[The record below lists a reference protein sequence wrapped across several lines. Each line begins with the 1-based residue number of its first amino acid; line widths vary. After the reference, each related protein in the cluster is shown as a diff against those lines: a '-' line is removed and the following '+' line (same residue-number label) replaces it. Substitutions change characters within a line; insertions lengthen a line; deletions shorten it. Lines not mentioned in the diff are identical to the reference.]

1 MAKLNEEQKNI
12 LLEFVE
18 GNDNIAKAKF
28 TSKFGAKD
36 AADAWREVTVK
47 LNSCGGAVKQWKEWR
62 KTWQD
67 IKTFTKAKV
76 AALVREGGKTGGD
89 PPSVDELTSYQMRV
103 YQLLGSN
110 AVMGHQHTK
119 ESQIIVQTELEAGN
133 PRNPSCSTPSFH
145 PDSTSPTSLP
155 TVIITSPNIS
165 TYSSQNPNTKILNVS
180 TTSIPTPSTFTTTP
194 SNISRQNPP
203 SPAIIPIQTPICP
216 NTTSDQAP
224 STPTTTSQQ
233 NKPPKQAGKAGMES
247 KYRRILTLSVLHLY
261 FLHYV
266 RREKELI
273 DVEREKAV
281 KEEKMMAMQER
292 RLRLQEKQVELESRR
307 LELEERRL
315 RVEEESLLM
324 QVEIDPVFQQA
335 PPSSL
340 KHTIALLDN
349 APGTAKA
356 PVESLLWR
364 IW

>member
-47 LNSCGGAVKQWKEWR
+47 LNACGGAVKQWKEWR

-76 AALVREGGKTGGD
+76 AALVREGGKTGGG
-89 PPSVDELTSYQMRV
+89 PPSVDELTSYQRGV

-133 PRNPSCSTPSFH
+133 PRNSSCSTPSFH

-155 TVIITSPNIS
+155 TVIITSPDIS
-165 TYSSQNPNTKILNVS
+165 TYSSQIPNTKILNVS

-203 SPAIIPIQTPICP
+203 SPAIIPIQTPFCP
-216 NTTSDQAP
+216 NTTSNQAP

-233 NKPPKQAGKAGMES
+233 KKPPS
-247 KYRRILTLSVLHLY
+247 KL
-261 FLHYV
+261 
-266 RREKELI
+266 EK
-273 DVEREKAV
+273 
-281 KEEKMMAMQER
+281 
-292 RLRLQEKQVELESRR
+292 
-307 LELEERRL
+307 
-315 RVEEESLLM
+315 
-324 QVEIDPVFQQA
+324 
-335 PPSSL
+335 
-340 KHTIALLDN
+340 
-349 APGTAKA
+349 
-356 PVESLLWR
+356 
-364 IW
+364 